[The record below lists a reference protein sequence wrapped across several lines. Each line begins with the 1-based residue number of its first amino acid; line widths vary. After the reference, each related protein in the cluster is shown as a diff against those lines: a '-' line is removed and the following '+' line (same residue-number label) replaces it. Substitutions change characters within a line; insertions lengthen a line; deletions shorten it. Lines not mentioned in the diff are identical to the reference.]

1 MNLMDGVHGE
11 HTFILF
17 QDLKETLVDEFLE
30 QREKLKGEFFTDID
44 NFRGYTAVPS
54 SRLPERLVNRYML
67 EISDMTVEYLSKFK
81 KLIPVPPMYIKP
93 QDKFN
98 LQHYE
103 PGQCY
108 KNWHTEFFGPVPG
121 HVRALA
127 FMTYLNDVKEGG
139 ETEFMYYK
147 LKVKP
152 KRGLTLMWPAG
163 FTHTHRGCPAPHEEK
178 MIVTGWC
185 VYS

>member
-11 HTFILF
+11 HTFTLF

-81 KLIPVPPMYIKP
+81 RKI
-93 QDKFN
+93 
-98 LQHYE
+98 
-103 PGQCY
+103 
-108 KNWHTEFFGPVPG
+108 
-121 HVRALA
+121 
-127 FMTYLNDVKEGG
+127 
-139 ETEFMYYK
+139 
-147 LKVKP
+147 
-152 KRGLTLMWPAG
+152 LMIW
-163 FTHTHRGCPAPHEEK
+163 
-178 MIVTGWC
+178 
-185 VYS
+185 